1 MAKEEAAAPTVCL
14 DSVFETA
21 TINAKECRKVVTID
35 IPGAFLHANNDNY
48 MIMRMNGTC
57 AELMVKTD
65 PKLYQKYIALGKGR
79 QVLYLRLQKAIYGMM
94 KSALL
99 FYRKLVGE
107 LHEMGF
113 ELNPYNPCV
122 ANKMVDGAQ
131 LTVRWH
137 IDNQMISH
145 INNNAIMAFIKAIK
159 AIYRDN
165 LVESM
170 GTKHNYLGM
179 ECDYSSVEEVKI
191 NMHK

>member
-1 MAKEEAAAPTVCL
+1 MAKEEAVAPTVCL

-57 AELMVKTD
+57 TELMVKTD

-79 QVLYLRLQKAIYGMM
+79 QVLYLRLQKALYGMM

-137 IDNQMISH
+137 VDNQMISH

-159 AIYRDN
+159 AIYGDN
-165 LVESM
+165 LAESM
-170 GTKHNYLGM
+170 GRKHNYLGM
-179 ECDYSSVEEVKI
+179 EFDYLSV
-191 NMHK
+191 